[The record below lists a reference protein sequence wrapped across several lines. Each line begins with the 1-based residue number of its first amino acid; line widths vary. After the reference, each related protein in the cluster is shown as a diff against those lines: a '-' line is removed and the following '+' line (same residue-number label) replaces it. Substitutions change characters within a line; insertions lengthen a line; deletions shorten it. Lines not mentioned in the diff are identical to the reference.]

1 MRKKVVFYSNP
12 LFLCKGADIVAP
24 SCMMDGHV
32 TAIKHSLMKANL
44 LSRVSVL
51 SYSAKF
57 CSVFYG
63 PFRDAANCAPSFSNR
78 SSYQIPVGSS
88 SIAERVVVRIINY
101 FRNKNSLLQYI
112 YFDYLE
118 V

>member
-1 MRKKVVFYSNP
+1 
-12 LFLCKGADIVAP
+12 
-24 SCMMDGHV
+24 MDGHV
-32 TAIKHSLMKANL
+32 TAIKEGLMNNNL
-44 LSRVSVL
+44 LSQVSVL

-88 SIAERVVVRIINY
+88 SLAERIVVNIICFYLILIIKRKIQIIKNEIIFFY
-101 FRNKNSLLQYI
+101 FKKLLI
-112 YFDYLE
+112 IL
-118 V
+118 

>member
-1 MRKKVVFYSNP
+1 MLYI
-12 LFLCKGADIVAP
+12 GADIVAP

-32 TAIKHSLMKANL
+32 TAIKQSLLKENL

-88 SIAERVVVRIINY
+88 SIAERVVVSSIT
-101 FRNKNSLLQYI
+101 
-112 YFDYLE
+112 

>member
-1 MRKKVVFYSNP
+1 M
-12 LFLCKGADIVAP
+12 LFIGADIVAP

-32 TAIKHSLMKANL
+32 TAIKQSLMKENL

-88 SIAERVVVRIINY
+88 SIAERVVVSSIGYDWGRVLGGLVPELEL
-101 FRNKNSLLQYI
+101 FKNTCRCK
-112 YFDYLE
+112 
-118 V
+118 

>member
-1 MRKKVVFYSNP
+1 
-12 LFLCKGADIVAP
+12 
-24 SCMMDGHV
+24 MMDGHV
-32 TAIKHSLMKANL
+32 TAIKECLLEKNL

-57 CSVFYG
+57 CSGFYG

-88 SIAERVVVRIINY
+88 SIAERVVVGITDISS
-101 FRNKNSLLQYI
+101 KWLVNSYI
-112 YFDYLE
+112 
-118 V
+118 

>member
-1 MRKKVVFYSNP
+1 
-12 LFLCKGADIVAP
+12 
-24 SCMMDGHV
+24 MDGHV
-32 TAIKHSLMKANL
+32 TAIKQGLMNNNL

-88 SIAERVVVRIINY
+88 SLAERIVVNIMFLFNFLNVFFSVICVFI
-101 FRNKNSLLQYI
+101 
-112 YFDYLE
+112 
-118 V
+118 

>member
-1 MRKKVVFYSNP
+1 M
-12 LFLCKGADIVAP
+12 LGADIVAP

-32 TAIKHSLMKANL
+32 TAIKLSLMSKNL

-88 SIAERVVVRIINY
+88 SIAERVVVSI
-101 FRNKNSLLQYI
+101 KNGIFTPSFGVRMSFQRVEQILTIFAVKYILQ
-112 YFDYLE
+112 
-118 V
+118 

>member
-1 MRKKVVFYSNP
+1 MNN
-12 LFLCKGADIVAP
+12 
-24 SCMMDGHV
+24 
-32 TAIKHSLMKANL
+32 NL

-78 SSYQIPVGSS
+78 ASYQIPVGSS
-88 SIAERVVVRIINY
+88 SLAERIVVNVIRFYLILIKKKDSNY
-101 FRNKNSLLQYI
+101 
-112 YFDYLE
+112 
-118 V
+118 

>member
-1 MRKKVVFYSNP
+1 
-12 LFLCKGADIVAP
+12 
-24 SCMMDGHV
+24 MMDGHV
-32 TAIKHSLMKANL
+32 TAIKQSLMKGNL

-88 SIAERVVVRIINY
+88 SIAERVVVRITNLDIKTFYLCIYIMFDLIMRRHIIINLY
-101 FRNKNSLLQYI
+101 F
-112 YFDYLE
+112 
-118 V
+118 

>member
-1 MRKKVVFYSNP
+1 
-12 LFLCKGADIVAP
+12 
-24 SCMMDGHV
+24 MMDGHV
-32 TAIKHSLMKANL
+32 TAIKQSLMKGNL

-63 PFRDAANCAPSFSNR
+63 PFRDAANCTPSFSNR

-88 SIAERVVVRIINY
+88 SIAERVVVKI
-101 FRNKNSLLQYI
+101 KNLDI
-112 YFDYLE
+112 
-118 V
+118 

>member
-1 MRKKVVFYSNP
+1 
-12 LFLCKGADIVAP
+12 
-24 SCMMDGHV
+24 MMDGHV
-32 TAIKHSLMKANL
+32 TAIKNSLLKGNL

-88 SIAERVVVRIINY
+88 SIAERVVVRTINY
-101 FRNKNSLLQYI
+101 FGHKNVLFFHI
-112 YFDYLE
+112 YVDYME